1 VTGAIELTD
10 GDGAPEARNAG
21 ASREH
26 YALCRCGHSQ
36 NKPFCSGMHW
46 NIEFH
51 DPQPD
56 PDQELTVFEWAGG
69 LPALTR
75 MTRLFYEKYV
85 PADPLLAPLFANM
98 APDHPQ
104 RVARWLGEVFEG
116 PTEFSERDGG
126 YTAMVA
132 KHIGKGLTDEQR
144 ARWVTLILRSATE
157 AGLPRDPEW
166 RTAFSSYIEWGSR
179 LAFENSQPGA
189 KPQER
194 MPMPRWG
201 WDTAAGPPGSRVSAL
216 APVAEEEEAPPPLP
230 GPDEPLS
237 FDAHIR
243 SFFRRRDRP
252 SMKFAFDLWHHD
264 DVVANADEIL
274 ARVKAG
280 SMPCDGAWP
289 EDRVAVFERWVETG
303 LAP

>member
-1 VTGAIELTD
+1 
-10 GDGAPEARNAG
+10 
-21 ASREH
+21 
-26 YALCRCGHSQ
+26 
-36 NKPFCSGMHW
+36 
-46 NIEFH
+46 
-51 DPQPD
+51 
-56 PDQELTVFEWAGG
+56 
-69 LPALTR
+69 
-75 MTRLFYEKYV
+75 
-85 PADPLLAPLFANM
+85 
-98 APDHPQ
+98 
-104 RVARWLGEVFEG
+104 
-116 PTEFSERDGG
+116 
-126 YTAMVA
+126 
-132 KHIGKGLTDEQR
+132 
-144 ARWVTLILRSATE
+144 
-157 AGLPRDPEW
+157 
-166 RTAFSSYIEWGSR
+166 
-179 LAFENSQPGA
+179 
-189 KPQER
+189 
-194 MPMPRWG
+194 MPRWG